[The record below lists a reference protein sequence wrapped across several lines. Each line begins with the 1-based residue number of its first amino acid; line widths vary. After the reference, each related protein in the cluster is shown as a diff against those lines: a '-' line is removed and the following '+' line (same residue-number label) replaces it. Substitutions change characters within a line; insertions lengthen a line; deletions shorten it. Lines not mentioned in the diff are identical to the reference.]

1 MDLGPIFSQSKYQ
14 WLNMAQKGDKSL
26 SETILFK
33 LKQSKV
39 KWKIVIDRSSSAED
53 FKASHICK
61 AKKIDYHIDVFE

>member
-1 MDLGPIFSQSKYQ
+1 MHAFDFLILK
-14 WLNMAQKGDKSL
+14 L
-26 SETILFK
+26 SYNIIQVLFVQTPNKVVTK

>member
-1 MDLGPIFSQSKYQ
+1 
-14 WLNMAQKGDKSL
+14 MAQKGDKSL
-26 SETILFK
+26 SETVLFK

-53 FKASHICK
+53 FKASHIRK